1 MSTGSLDC
9 RRSSSRR
16 IFACSFQGG
25 NSEPKEYRS
34 RTRLGSDHAT
44 PVMARSRIAALSSTR
59 TLMLF
64 RSRQRGRNDQQHVGS
79 VLALSDTR
87 RYPNLGP
94 AGDYHLIRVNL
105 WWRGEIG
112 LFSSRPHQYL

>member
-1 MSTGSLDC
+1 MLVPGRKFRTEGMQEQDALGLGARHSGH
-9 RRSSSRR
+9 
-16 IFACSFQGG
+16 G
-25 NSEPKEYRS
+25 KEQDS
-34 RTRLGSDHAT
+34 RTEEYPNSHA
-44 PVMARSRIAALSSTR
+44 
-59 TLMLF
+59 F
-64 RSRQRGRNDQQHVGS
+64 RSRQRGRDDQQHVGS